1 MAKAWRN
8 LAAQAVNK
16 QRSWE
21 LLLEGK
27 VKTPKARQQARARRL
42 AAKSTVPGSTWL
54 LDGLLIRAGIIDPLP
69 AMPIEHDKRVPGSYR
84 VESKPVPLWQRVR
97 NFFK

>member
-8 LAAQAVNK
+8 LAAQKVNT
-16 QRSWE
+16 QRYWE

-27 VKTPKARQQARARRL
+27 VKTPKARQQARARHL
-42 AAKSTVPGSTWL
+42 AAKSGLPGSTWL

-69 AMPIEHDKRVPGSYR
+69 APPIDGRVPGSYR

>member
-8 LAAQAVNK
+8 LAAQKVNI

-21 LLLEGK
+21 LFLEGK
-27 VKTPKARQQARARRL
+27 VKTPKARQQARARHL
-42 AAKSTVPGSTWL
+42 AAKSNLPGSTWL
-54 LDGLLIRAGIIDPLP
+54 LDGLLIHAGIVDPLP
-69 AMPIEHDKRVPGSYR
+69 APPIDGRVPGSYR